1 MNKNVIIAILSTFI
15 ITIGGLYYFGFINEN
30 IDDEIKDLSN
40 QITKLEE
47 ENKKLEEDKL
57 FYKNNY
63 IDMAQEY
70 EDRLHELGI
79 EEYILTDTGR

>member
-15 ITIGGLYYFGFINEN
+15 ITIGGLYCFGFINEN
-30 IDDEIKDLSN
+30 KDKEIKKLSN
-40 QITKLEE
+40 QITNLEE

-57 FYKNNY
+57 FYKSNY

-70 EDRLHELGI
+70 QDRLHELGI